1 VTRTPPAHRRVLRL
15 RSGAVVLALTATLG
29 AGSLTA
35 CETKSGVAGFVGST
49 PIATSALSGFVERGA
64 QAASQA
70 QANVSRTE
78 IQQFW
83 LSTLIERDLARRV
96 AQQQGITISPTD
108 PNVFLSQYAPF
119 NGGLDQLRRS
129 AAEIGISSGDLPV
142 LFEAW
147 TYEDRI
153 ADKVAPQLL
162 APDSAAQQAY
172 TQLRAQYPGQT
183 YQQLAPTLRRLIVFD
198 QRRSAVLPV
207 LQDEARRT
215 RVRINP
221 RFGTWDLSR
230 LTIGAPPTDLARPAA
245 PSAAPPVSGGAGDNT
260 APAPAPAP

>member
-1 VTRTPPAHRRVLRL
+1 
-15 RSGAVVLALTATLG
+15 
-29 AGSLTA
+29 
-35 CETKSGVAGFVGST
+35 VAGFVGST
-49 PIATSALSGFVERGA
+49 PIETSDLTGFVNRGA
-64 QAASQA
+64 EAAAGA
-70 QANVSRTE
+70 QANVSRAE

-96 AQQQGITISPTD
+96 AQQRGITISPTD
-108 PNVFLSQYAPF
+108 PTVFISLYAPF

-129 AAEIGISSGDLPV
+129 AAQIGISAQDLPV

-153 ADKVAPQLL
+153 ADRVAPQLV
-162 APDSAAQQAY
+162 APETAARQAY
-172 TQLRAQYPGQT
+172 DQLRAQYPGQT
-183 YQQLAPTLRRLIVFD
+183 YEQLAPTLRRLLVFD

-207 LQDEARRT
+207 LQEEARRT

-230 LTIGAPPTDLARPAA
+230 LSIGAPPTDLARAA
-245 PSAAPPVSGGAGDNT
+245 TPSAEPTAGGGQGDTVPV
-260 APAPAPAP
+260 PAPAP